1 MVVWD
6 LGCQHYYSRAVQ
18 GPMAERCVSRI
29 FCGAAYSRDYHRP
42 RRVAIWL
49 FQTHLMTSM
58 SRKGTGLNGSFLTR
72 GVLVV
77 GVVPGIPGKPQ
88 HGLMQHRLEACTRCQ
103 LGHLIHILRGI
114 ENVYTNQVGAD
125 CRHRRGIE
133 SNRNLGVSKG
143 IPDVADDP
151 EVLLRRKTDDLKR
164 RGNDYLA
171 RKCAEGTFLQVEAL
185 AQLRRLV
192 AEPGV
197 NGAVERIL

>member
-1 MVVWD
+1 MFI
-6 LGCQHYYSRAVQ
+6 
-18 GPMAERCVSRI
+18 RI
-29 FCGAAYSRDYHRP
+29 RSE
-42 RRVAIWL
+42 
-49 FQTHLMTSM
+49 QTADTA
-58 SRKGTGLNGSFLTR
+58 
-72 GVLVV
+72 GVLKVI
-77 GVVPGIPGKPQ
+77 GIF
-88 HGLMQHRLEACTRCQ
+88 
-103 LGHLIHILRGI
+103 
-114 ENVYTNQVGAD
+114 
-125 CRHRRGIE
+125 
-133 SNRNLGVSKG
+133 GVSKG